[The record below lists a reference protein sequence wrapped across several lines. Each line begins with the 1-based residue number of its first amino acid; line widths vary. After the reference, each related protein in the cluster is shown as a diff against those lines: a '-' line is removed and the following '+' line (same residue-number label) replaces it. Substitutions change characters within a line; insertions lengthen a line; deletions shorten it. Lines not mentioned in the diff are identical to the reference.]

1 MSLERYLR
9 HWVRQ
14 PARSVTPVPLQKD
27 RGPSHAQLVR
37 RGRRV
42 RQTVCLGMGT
52 LTLLSNQF
60 KADKRRAR
68 RHRVLPYNR
77 EAFTEAVQSNFR
89 IGMAD
94 AANTLGIDLRFTP
107 PKPWFRCLNA

>member
-37 RGRRV
+37 E
-42 RQTVCLGMGT
+42 TVCLGMGT

-94 AANTLGIDLRFTP
+94 AANTLGIDLRFAP